1 MKRRRPHQIL
11 CRRDADAMRAPFLGR
26 AARRD
31 CVLLNGGIVVTFNTL
46 NNKFDFAFRGA
57 QDD

>member
-1 MKRRRPHQIL
+1 
-11 CRRDADAMRAPFLGR
+11 MRAPFLGR